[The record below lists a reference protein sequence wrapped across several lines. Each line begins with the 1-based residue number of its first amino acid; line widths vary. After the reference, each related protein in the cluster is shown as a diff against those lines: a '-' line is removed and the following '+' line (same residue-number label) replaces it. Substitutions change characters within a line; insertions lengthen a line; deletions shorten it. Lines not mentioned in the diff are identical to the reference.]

1 MSSETNSA
9 AKCMI
14 TTHVDIAVDV
24 LPTDRLPD
32 KPCYNHHPGSG
43 SSDYRSYSG
52 SSDTPVIPAEL

>member
-1 MSSETNSA
+1 MSSETNGV

-14 TTHVDIAVDV
+14 TTHVDIAVAVPPID
-24 LPTDRLPD
+24 LPPD